1 MNFAFTDDQLALAA
15 TVREVL
21 AAHCPAR
28 AARTERTPAWSRL
41 AEIGLF
47 GLLVPEEHDGLG
59 LGLLDAVLAFE
70 ETGRVALPGPVA
82 ETAVAAPVLLAGDPG
97 LGKLA
102 AGSLRVSVRI
112 GDQVYSP
119 DADLADLLVVERDGV
134 PYAVRPGRA
143 RLTPQSGVDRT
154 RRLFAVDFDAGSGGV
169 SDDVSDGVTRLT
181 APVAPAVRAVTVAV
195 AAQLVGAARH
205 LLETSVGHALT
216 RRQFGVQIGSFQ
228 AVKHLL
234 ADVAVAVEFA
244 APLVYAAAF
253 AVDRELPTAGRD
265 VAAAK
270 AAAGEA
276 AELAART
283 ALQVHGAIG
292 YTEEL
297 DLHLWLAR
305 VWSLS
310 AAYGGTALHRSRLRA
325 EILGSAGPVR
335 WP

>member
-15 TVREVL
+15 TVRDVL
-21 AAHCPAR
+21 KTHCPAR
-28 AARTERTPAWSRL
+28 AVRDERTPAWSQL

-59 LGLLDAVLAFE
+59 LGLVDAVLPFE
-70 ETGRVALPGPVA
+70 ETGRAALPGPVA
-82 ETAVAAPVLLAGDPG
+82 ETAVAAPALLAGDPV

-119 DADLADLLVVERDGV
+119 DADLADLLIVERDGV
-134 PYAVRPGRA
+134 PYAVQPDA
-143 RLTPQSGVDRT
+143 VRLTPQPGADRT
-154 RRLFAVDFDAGSGGV
+154 RRLFGV
-169 SDDVSDGVTRLT
+169 EFREGTRLR
-181 APVAPAVRAVTVAV
+181 AEVAPAVRGVTVAV
-195 AAQLVGAARH
+195 AAQLIGAARH
-205 LLETSVGHALT
+205 LLEVTVDYART
-216 RRQFGVQIGSFQ
+216 RRQFGGPIGAFQ
-228 AVKHLL
+228 AVKHQL
-234 ADVAVAVEFA
+234 AEVAIAVDFA
-244 APLVYAAAF
+244 APLVYAAAL
-253 AVDRELPTAGRD
+253 AVDRDLPTTDRD
-265 VAAAK
+265 VSAAK

-310 AAYGGTALHRSRLRA
+310 AAYGGTGLHRSRLRTA
-325 EILGSAGPVR
+325 ILGAPELRR

>member
-82 ETAVAAPVLLAGDPG
+82 ETAVAAPVLLAGDPV

-134 PYAVRPGRA
+134 PYAVTPGRA
-143 RLTPQSGVDRT
+143 RLTPQPGVDRS
-154 RRLFAVDFDAGSGGV
+154 RRLFAVDFDAESGVG
-169 SDDVSDGVTRLT
+169 SDGVTRLT

-216 RRQFGVQIGSFQ
+216 RRQFGVRIGAFQ